1 MDENTK
7 PPGGLGLV
15 KVSPLIHPPQQR
27 SQAMSEEAPISQKP
41 NPVHLMLGIIFG
53 LVVIFLPRGL
63 GPDARDGFLQYV
75 FQIIS
80 LCLCIYLIGRFVQSR
95 KPKN

>member
-1 MDENTK
+1 
-7 PPGGLGLV
+7 
-15 KVSPLIHPPQQR
+15 
-27 SQAMSEEAPISQKP
+27 MSEEASISQKP

-53 LVVIFLPRGL
+53 LIVIFLPRAL
-63 GPDARDGFLQYV
+63 GPESRDGFLQYV
-75 FQIIS
+75 FQVIS

>member
-1 MDENTK
+1 
-7 PPGGLGLV
+7 
-15 KVSPLIHPPQQR
+15 
-27 SQAMSEEAPISQKP
+27 MSELASISQKP

-53 LVVIFLPRGL
+53 LIVIFLPRAL
-63 GPDARDGFLQYV
+63 GPESRDGFLQYV
-75 FQIIS
+75 FQVIF